1 MFIECTHC
9 GDGEK
14 NERQVMSNL
23 NWKTVTIFG
32 IWELPVLL

>member
-1 MFIECTHC
+1 MFIEYTHC

-23 NWKTVTIFG
+23 NWKTVMIFG
-32 IWELPVLL
+32 IGELPVLL